1 MSTKTIRKRIAL
13 ATVTA
18 LGAGVLSLVSTTVAH
33 AGVNV
38 AAGTTPTSAAAA
50 GVLNIGTAAATNG
63 QATTSTTYSANAS
76 LGLLSVSNL
85 TSSTLN
91 ADNTQA
97 ATLLSN
103 GTLVVYTTINK
114 SGANSVGAIS
124 VTGGTVVS
132 GTPATSNSGV
142 SPAPAADVAGTT
154 FAYNGGLTAV
164 GFDVHSSPTSG
175 STGAIAF
182 AVRPNAG
189 VTSMTVSYYSGTYA
203 ATTGDAAAYAT
214 TPSTGTLSGNITVT
228 IAATSSAGTISLANS
243 AIYYA
248 TNSTNSGTVTADD
261 TTPAS
266 GQSAIGTN
274 AWNVN
279 QYASAYIRDAY
290 GSAITAGALIQASA
304 TNGAYV
310 SIQSGGGAN
319 TTTPTAATAFV
330 TGTASVKS
338 YGLQVATNST
348 GKSGSTTVTV
358 TVNGTVLGTKT
369 FNWFGKVAK
378 VTLSAAGNGKV
389 STSAGTTLTTPG
401 QFATLV
407 LKDDAGTVLYPGA
420 HAVGTGSFPAVTSIT
435 KNAATSN
442 VTLAST
448 NYLPGD
454 LGTAF
459 ASTGGV
465 VGFNCT
471 LPSNTSGSLVVDYTN
486 IDGSIVTSNA
496 LPVSCSGAPYSYS
509 AAWDKST
516 YKPGDV
522 ATLTVTFKDS
532 KGALA
537 ADVFTQNADGTVATS
552 AISTTLP
559 TITASNMTAVGGTS
573 STNAAALKDVTTN
586 GVKKYTFVVGTTTG
600 SYSAVVSF
608 PDVDV
613 PTTANYTIADGSTSL
628 NDVLKGIVALIASI
642 NKQIAALAKLV
653 TKKK

>member
-13 ATVTA
+13 ATVSA

-38 AAGTTPTSAAAA
+38 AAGTTPTSAATA

-63 QATTSTTYSANAS
+63 QATTSTTYTANAS

-228 IAATSSAGTISLANS
+228 IAATSSAGTMSLANS

-290 GSAITAGALIQASA
+290 GSAITSGALIQATA

-310 SIQSGGGAN
+310 SIVAGAN
-319 TTTPTAATAFV
+319 STTPTAATSFL
-330 TGTASVKS
+330 TSTTAKS
-338 YGLQVATNST
+338 YGIQVATNST
-348 GKSGSTTVTV
+348 GKSGSTVVTV
-358 TVNGTVLGTKT
+358 SVNGTVLGTKT
-369 FNWFGKVAK
+369 FTWFGKVAS
-378 VTLSAAGNGKV
+378 VTISAAGNGKV
-389 STSAGTTLTTPG
+389 GTSAGTTLTTPG

-420 HAVGTGSFPAVTSIT
+420 HAVGTGSFPANTALT
-435 KNAATSN
+435 KNSATSN
-442 VTLAST
+442 ISLGST

-465 VGFNCT
+465 VSYNCT
-471 LPSNTSGSLVVDYTN
+471 NPANTPGSLVVDYTN
-486 IDGSIVTSNA
+486 IDGTIVTSNA
-496 LPVSCSGAPYSYS
+496 LAVTCSGAPYSYS
-509 AAWDKST
+509 AAFDKSS
-516 YKPGDV
+516 YKPGDI

-537 ADVFTQNADGTVATS
+537 ADIWTQNSSGVVQTS
-552 AISTTLP
+552 AIASASSS
-559 TITASNMTAVGGTS
+559 ITASNMTAVGGTS
-573 STNAAALKDVTTN
+573 ATNAAAATDVTTK
-586 GVKKYTFVVGTTTG
+586 GVKKYTFVVGSTTG
-600 SYSAVVSF
+600 SYQAIVNF

-613 PTTANYTIADGSTSL
+613 STTAPYVIADSSTSL
-628 NDVLKGIVALIASI
+628 NDVLKGIVSLIASI

>member
-18 LGAGVLSLVSTTVAH
+18 LGAGVLSLVSTTAAH
-33 AGVNV
+33 ATANN
-38 AAGTTPTSAAAA
+38 AAGTAGPTAAAN
-50 GVLNIGTAAATNG
+50 VLNIGTAAATNG
-63 QATTSTTYSANAS
+63 QATTSTTSANNAS

-85 TSSTLN
+85 TASALN

-103 GTLVVYTTINK
+103 GTLVVYTTIAK
-114 SGANSVGAIS
+114 TTVAAIS

-142 SPAPAADVAGTT
+142 SPAPAADVLGTSFSYNAGL
-154 FAYNGGLTAV
+154 NVV
-164 GFDVHSSPTSG
+164 GFDVHTLPPTS
-175 STGAIAF
+175 TTTAAIAF
-182 AVRPNAG
+182 GIRPNAG
-189 VTSMTVSYYSGTYA
+189 VSSMTVSFYTGTYA
-203 ATTGDAAAYAT
+203 ATTSDAAAYAT
-214 TPSTGTLSGNITVT
+214 TPTSGTLSGNITVT
-228 IAATSSAGTISLANS
+228 IAATSTAGTMSLANS

-279 QYASAYIRDAY
+279 QYASAYVRDAY
-290 GSAITAGALIQASA
+290 GSAITTGALIQATA

-310 SIQSGGGAN
+310 SIVAGAN
-319 TTTPTAATAFV
+319 STTPTAATSFV
-330 TGTASVKS
+330 TSTSSKF
-338 YGLQVATNST
+338 YGIQVATNST

-378 VTLSAAGNGKV
+378 VTISAAGNGKV

-435 KNAATSN
+435 KNSATSN

-465 VGFNCT
+465 VGYNCT

-496 LPVSCSGAPYSYS
+496 LAVTCSGAPYSYS